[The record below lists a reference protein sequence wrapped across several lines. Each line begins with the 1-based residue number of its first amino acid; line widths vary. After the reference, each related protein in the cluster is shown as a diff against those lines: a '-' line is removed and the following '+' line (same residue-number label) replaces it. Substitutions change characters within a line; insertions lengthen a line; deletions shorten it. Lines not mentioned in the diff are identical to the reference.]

1 MGNSIA
7 EQIVGF
13 ITTILSMIPAPVLVG
28 LVILIVLL
36 YCGYENKKKADRAA
50 EAARRRTPRKPGQ
63 NAKPKIDDGA
73 NNGEPWK

>member
-36 YCGYENKKKADRAA
+36 CCGFENKKKADRAA

-63 NAKPKIDDGA
+63 TTKPKTELEE
-73 NNGEPWK
+73 NNGQ